1 MDTMSRKIDKPW
13 QGVVWKTEDGQ
24 VLSCVEKLKVLHD
37 NFREIEQ
44 LCQDA
49 FEDALLMGCNERQIR
64 DALTQVITGLKN
76 PYKKD

>member
-1 MDTMSRKIDKPW
+1 MSAKTEKPW
-13 QGVVWKTEDGQ
+13 QGVVWKTSEGE

-49 FEDALLMGCNERQIR
+49 FEDALLMGCDERQIR
-64 DALTQVITGLKN
+64 EALGRVIAQLRN
-76 PYKKD
+76 PYQTPD

>member
-1 MDTMSRKIDKPW
+1 MSAKTEKPW
-13 QGVVWKTEDGQ
+13 QGVVWKTSEGE

-49 FEDALLMGCNERQIR
+49 FEDALLMGCDERQIR
-64 DALTQVITGLKN
+64 EALGRVIAQLRN
-76 PYKKD
+76 PYQKPD

>member
-1 MDTMSRKIDKPW
+1 MSAKTDKPW
-13 QGVVWKTEDGQ
+13 QGVVWKTSDGE

-49 FEDALLMGCNERQIR
+49 FEDALLMGCDERQIR
-64 DALTQVITGLKN
+64 EALGQVIAQLRN
-76 PYKKD
+76 PYRKPD